1 MTKKRKLF
9 IGIAGGLAA
18 LLIACGVAGWLGW
31 RGMNT
36 YFQQQYYRQAYE
48 PIELTAEDIGGYPA
62 QHHLDDVPW
71 IATQEAYCQSN
82 SLRMIAA
89 QHGIEEPREYF
100 DFLMGFTYG
109 GMEWPGH
116 AAFFPYTDPETG
128 LAFAAPYLG
137 LARRYY
143 TTSDKT
149 LYLDALRYYL
159 SQGYAVRVALDLAVV
174 HNLEEQFAHSEVLV
188 GYDEAGFYY
197 YETVCRAETAC
208 EPRHLPPG
216 EKGLYVPNQLLLDAV
231 AAQAKAFSYPWRYN
245 LTVFEEGSPKE
256 DLAPV
261 WARNGQSL
269 VGGAQY
275 GPRQGADAI
284 EKLAATFEERGVK
297 INLAEIRSGIEV
309 AVYIRHDNAA
319 YLREAFPG
327 EPDVERAADL
337 FDRASGNFEAVLKST
352 EDGVADQAEADQIA
366 AWLCDA
372 AAAEREI
379 GQIFLARGQ

>member
-1 MTKKRKLF
+1 MTRKRELF

-18 LLIACGVAGWLGW
+18 LLIACGVIGWLGW
-31 RGMNT
+31 QGMT
-36 YFQQQYYRQAYE
+36 LYFQQQYYRQAYG
-48 PIELTAEDIGGYPA
+48 PIELAADAIGDYPA
-62 QHHLDDVPW
+62 EHHLDDVPW

-82 SLRMIAA
+82 SLRMVAA
-89 QHGIEEPREYF
+89 QHGIEEPREHF

-109 GMEWPGH
+109 GIEWPGH

-128 LAFAAPYLG
+128 FAFATPYLG

-143 TTSDKT
+143 TTSDKA
-149 LYLDALRYYL
+149 LYLGALRYYL
-159 SQGYAVRVALDLAVV
+159 AQGYAVRVALDLAVV
-174 HNLEEQFAHSEVLV
+174 HNLEEQLAHSELLV

-197 YETVCRAETAC
+197 YETVCMAETAC

-216 EKGLYVPNQLLLDAV
+216 EKGFYVSDQLLLDAV
-231 AAQAKAFSYPWRYN
+231 AAQAREFSYPWRYN
-245 LTVFEEGSPKE
+245 LTIFEEGAPE
-256 DLAPV
+256 ENLAPV

-269 VGGAQY
+269 IGGAQY

-297 INLAEIRSGIEV
+297 INLAEIRPGIEV
-309 AVYIRHDNAA
+309 AAYNRRDNAA

-337 FDRASGNFEAVLKST
+337 FDQAAGDYEAVLKAT
-352 EDGVADQAEADQIA
+352 EDGVADQAEAEQIA
-366 AWLCDA
+366 AWLRA
-372 AAAEREI
+372 AAAVEREA